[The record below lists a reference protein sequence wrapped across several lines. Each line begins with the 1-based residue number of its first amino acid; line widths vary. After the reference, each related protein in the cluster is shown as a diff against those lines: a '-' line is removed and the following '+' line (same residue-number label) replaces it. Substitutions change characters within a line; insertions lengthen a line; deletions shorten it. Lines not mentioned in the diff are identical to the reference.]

1 MFNLRIKQKSH
12 LMYFV
17 AVSVCSS
24 LNAIRLYISDFV
36 LEYFGAYL
44 KSCNSRMNRDAP
56 FPVRTGIQPVWYPV
70 GIGCEELLLSDRL
83 IGGISTSRVEYSVGL
98 VPSVETDI

>member
-17 AVSVCSS
+17 AVSVGSS

-36 LEYFGAYL
+36 LEYFGACL
-44 KSCNSRMNRDAP
+44 ESSSSRMNRDAP
-56 FPVRTGIQPVWYPV
+56 VPVRTDELGIKPFGYPV
-70 GIGCEELLLSDRL
+70 GLAP
-83 IGGISTSRVEYSVGL
+83 SRDWV
-98 VPSVETDI
+98 